1 MLPDTCDYIVGKR
14 RWGGAGSWRAGNL
27 NGGKG
32 VGGGRFFWKH
42 GVVPGGAMLFLRGD
56 HSVSRKLQ
64 RLLQAPRVDE
74 PDARKNRHVPPGLK

>member
-1 MLPDTCDYIVGKR
+1 
-14 RWGGAGSWRAGNL
+14 
-27 NGGKG
+27 
-32 VGGGRFFWKH
+32 
-42 GVVPGGAMLFLRGD
+42 MLFLRGD

>member
-1 MLPDTCDYIVGKR
+1 MRLHCGKEALGR
-14 RWGGAGSWRAGNL
+14 GWVLAGGQFEWGQ
-27 NGGKG
+27 
-32 VGGGRFFWKH
+32 GGGRWSFFWKH